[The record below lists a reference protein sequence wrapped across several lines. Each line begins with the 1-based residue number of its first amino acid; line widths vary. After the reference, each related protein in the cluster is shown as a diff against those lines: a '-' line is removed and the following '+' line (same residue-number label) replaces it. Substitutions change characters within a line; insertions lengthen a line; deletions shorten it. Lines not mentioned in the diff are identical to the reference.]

1 MDRNCF
7 KVFWPGPEAQSVER
21 LIQRAIGP
29 EFNTL
34 SGHILLFSP
43 SVDSRKAVVSWWKNY
58 AHLVLVNQP
67 AQEKCGKI
75 N

>member
-34 SGHILLFSP
+34 SGHILLF
-43 SVDSRKAVVSWWKNY
+43 
-58 AHLVLVNQP
+58 LLLLI
-67 AQEKCGKI
+67 QERQLSAGGKTTRT
-75 N
+75 